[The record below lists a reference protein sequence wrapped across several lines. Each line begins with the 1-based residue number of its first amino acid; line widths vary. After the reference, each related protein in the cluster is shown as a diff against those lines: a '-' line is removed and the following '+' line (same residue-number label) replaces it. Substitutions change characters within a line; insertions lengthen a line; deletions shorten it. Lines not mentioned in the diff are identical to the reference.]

1 MFSLNGDA
9 LPWVDH
15 AKYLGNT
22 LTNVMEGFSK
32 DCKQKRA
39 RYIERNCELI
49 QEFHLAHPEVRCKI
63 NRIYNSSFPGSVLW
77 DFSSENF
84 SQIVNSWSVS
94 VRHMWGLSYA
104 THKYLIEAL
113 SGQHAMS
120 MLISRYVKFIQSM
133 KKSPKIAVQF
143 LVQKVANN
151 CNTLTGRNVRFVC
164 DKIGVEN
171 IFDINPNNVKKKFKF
186 SELKEID
193 AWRANIIK
201 EITNIKQKILSLDE
215 NEHALT
221 NEDLDNI
228 LDYACTT

>member
-1 MFSLNGDA
+1 
-9 LPWVDH
+9 
-15 AKYLGNT
+15 
-22 LTNVMEGFSK
+22 
-32 DCKQKRA
+32 
-39 RYIERNCELI
+39 
-49 QEFHLAHPEVRCKI
+49 
-63 NRIYNSSFPGSVLW
+63 
-77 DFSSENF
+77 
-84 SQIVNSWSVS
+84 
-94 VRHMWGLSYA
+94 
-104 THKYLIEAL
+104 
-113 SGQHAMS
+113 MS

-164 DKIGVEN
+164 DKIGIEN